1 MSTKVSARR
10 PWASLVSGALTVAA
24 ILGTAPSYAQ
34 GSTAW
39 DPVGLVC
46 DQNRRIIL
54 IHGTDSTGEFATLE
68 IVRGLD
74 PSRPAPDIFGA
85 DYLNSE
91 FKYLLDGAV
100 DTCLL
105 TFSYDDIYLAENG
118 ISKRG
123 INAWNVSTSPWER
136 EPDELADYL
145 QQLMEVYPPP
155 ITFDI
160 IAYSAGG
167 IVPTYWAARE
177 QTTDAARRRVHS
189 IIVIDGIVSGVDF
202 AADLACLLPKSLRNA
217 QISTYGRFPCQ
228 LGHGSPFTRTIRTT
242 DWWTKIRLAT
252 VRAKGDLIVWHRFA
266 GLPGKTAADP
276 ALLAAY
282 CPPGEW
288 FSGFVDC
295 LLLTHGSV
303 LTNVEAI
310 EAIAET
316 IALPP

>member
-1 MSTKVSARR
+1 MLMSV
-10 PWASLVSGALTVAA
+10 ALIVAA
-24 ILGTAPSYAQ
+24 ILATAPSSYAN
-34 GSTAW
+34 GSTPW
-39 DPVGLVC
+39 DPLALVC
-46 DQNRRIIL
+46 GQDRKIIQ

-74 PSRPAPDIFGA
+74 PTQPDPSVFGI

-91 FKYLLDGAV
+91 FKYLLDGAA
-100 DTCLL
+100 DDCLL
-105 TFSYDDIYLAENG
+105 TFSYDDIYLSENG
-118 ISKRG
+118 AWKPG

-136 EPDELADYL
+136 QPDELAGYL
-145 QQLMEVYPPP
+145 QRLMDFYPANV
-155 ITFDI
+155 TFDI

-177 QTTDAARRRVHS
+177 QTTDAARKRVRS

-228 LGHGSPFTRTIRTT
+228 LGYGGPFTRTIRTT

-288 FSGFVDC
+288 FSGFLDC
-295 LLLTHGSV
+295 ILLTHGSV

-310 EAIAET
+310 EVIGET
-316 IALPP
+316 IASPP